1 MPRYYNSVVRSHQAA
16 QTAGCPLLRAEGR
29 DPSPV
34 YTLHL
39 NGVCTNCIKEA
50 KAPQRAYLGMVSI
63 PVYRSLFKAHLYS
76 EAG

>member
-1 MPRYYNSVVRSHQAA
+1 MPRYYNSVVRSHQAVR
-16 QTAGCPLLRAEGR
+16 TAGCPLLSAEGGTHR
-29 DPSPV
+29 PCTRP
-34 YTLHL
+34 TL